1 MINQKNTFLIV
12 FETLNAE
19 PVLVG
24 TRKLFQCDR
33 KFEENSILSKCCGTK
48 TCILKAIW
56 NFHTKN
62 TILKVHLFIALLLF
76 CEESDNGVKAILLY
90 KISVIL
96 LKNKSSVKAL
106 LLYKILVNLF

>member
-1 MINQKNTFLIV
+1 MTEKL
-12 FETLNAE
+12 
-19 PVLVG
+19 
-24 TRKLFQCDR
+24 RKTIFYQNVV
-33 KFEENSILSKCCGTK
+33 KKS
-48 TCILKAIW
+48 CILKAIW

-90 KISVIL
+90 KMSVIL

-106 LLYKILVNLF
+106 LLYKILVNVF